1 MRKDGQVR
9 CRLYQAVLPLLSAV
23 ALGMGLLSG
32 CASVGALGQWWEKPT
47 VAFATPA
54 AWRCNEETKLPGKYG
69 MEACKR
75 CTSIARGPQVVT
87 INDATHTVE
96 PKGTVL
102 ICATQAVVE

>member
-32 CASVGALGQWWEKPT
+32 CIIVSDLGKWWEKPK

-54 AWRCNEETKLPGKYG
+54 AWRCDEETKVPGRSG
-69 MEACKR
+69 MEACTR

-87 INDATHTVE
+87 INDAMHTVE